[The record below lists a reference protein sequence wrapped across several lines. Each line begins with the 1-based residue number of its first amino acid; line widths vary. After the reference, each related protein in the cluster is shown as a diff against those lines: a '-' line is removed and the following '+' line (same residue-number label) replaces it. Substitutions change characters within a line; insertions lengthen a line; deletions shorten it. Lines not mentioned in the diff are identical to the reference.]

1 MKKII
6 VLIATVLVF
15 NAQAGSMQSFL
26 DDSINSVV
34 ENPGYY
40 ESQTRGLY
48 SLGSGKAKFNNMG
61 SFTPFNVEAPN
72 FGMGCGGIDATFG
85 GFSYLNVDY
94 LVEKLKAVSS
104 AAPAFAFQMALGVL
118 CEDCKTTLNWLENIA
133 NQINN
138 LNMDTCKASKR
149 IGEFAADKIMGAID
163 GNMSSGQSNNFIQAT
178 EDAKSNQSATW
189 SDYLNTMS
197 YYMGGNTEL
206 AKEATQH
213 ATLQGS
219 LIEEAIEKTSR
230 VDVSILGKDPQGG
243 NLFTSI
249 VRAMI
254 GDVVGYKSNMSSNS
268 GGEAGNGDSTP
279 KLKFI
284 PQYSVNFKAFL
295 DGGSDIDYIYVKTN
309 SEHKGMPTVN
319 VNTTNFVGIK
329 QLYKTRLETILNAMK
344 TKTAISQDNRNFIN
358 SMPIPI
364 AKYLNTQ
371 VLAAVDDIDSLVEYL
386 AIIETKAFLDFIV
399 TTTSK
404 ALSFKIINSSDN
416 QNPQEVKDYLMT
428 ISENSINFKKS
439 SNEWFIKSL
448 QEWTQNKTIND
459 YYIELEQRLKS
470 RLANSGTFNAYF

>member
-1 MKKII
+1 MKKILLSI
-6 VLIATVLVF
+6 TLLISLS
-15 NAQAGSMQSFL
+15 QAGSMQSFL
-26 DDSINSVV
+26 DDSINSTI

-48 SLGSGKAKFNNMG
+48 SLGSGRARFNNMG
-61 SFTPFNVEAPN
+61 SFSPFNVEAPN

-85 GFSYLNVDY
+85 GFSYLNADY

-138 LNMDTCKASKR
+138 LNMDSCKASKR
-149 IGEFAADKIMGAID
+149 IGDFAADKIMTAID
-163 GNMSSGQSNNFIQAT
+163 GNMNSGQSNNFIQAT
-178 EDAKSNQSATW
+178 ESAKSNQESTW
-189 SDYLNTMS
+189 SEYVNTMS
-197 YYMGGNTEL
+197 YYMGGNTQL
-206 AKEATQH
+206 AKETTKH

-219 LIEEAIEKTSR
+219 LIQEAIENTSA
-230 VDVSILGKDPQGG
+230 VDVSILGTDPQGG

-254 GDVVGYKSNMSSNS
+254 GDVVGYKSNIS
-268 GGEAGNGDSTP
+268 GNNGKENGSGNGTP

-284 PQYSVNFKAFL
+284 PQYSINFKAFL
-295 DGGSDIDYIYVKTN
+295 EGGSDIDYIYVKTKA
-309 SEHKGMPTVN
+309 EHKGMPTVN
-319 VNTTNFVGIK
+319 ASTTNFVGIK
-329 QLYKTRLETILNAMK
+329 QLYKTRLESILTSMRNK
-344 TKTAISQDNRNFIN
+344 TTISQDDRNFIN

-371 VLAAVDDIDSLVEYL
+371 VLAAIDDIDSLVEYL

-416 QNPQEVKDYLMT
+416 QNPQEVKEYLMA
-428 ISENSINFKKS
+428 ISENAVNFKKS

>member
-1 MKKII
+1 MKKILLTV
-6 VLIATVLVF
+6 VLLITF
-15 NAQAGSMQSFL
+15 SQAKSMQSFL
-26 DDSINSVV
+26 DDSINATTES
-34 ENPGYY
+34 PGYY

-48 SLGSGKAKFNNMG
+48 SLGSGRARFNNMG
-61 SFTPFNVEAPN
+61 TFSPFNVEAPN

-138 LNMDTCKASKR
+138 LNMDSCKASKR
-149 IGEFAADKIMGAID
+149 IGDFAADKIMTAID
-163 GNMSSGQSNNFIQAT
+163 GNMNSGQSNNFIQAT
-178 EDAKSNQSATW
+178 ENAKSNQDSTW
-189 SDYLNTMS
+189 SEYLNTMS
-197 YYMGGNTEL
+197 YYMGGNTAL
-206 AKEATQH
+206 AKEVSNH
-213 ATLQGS
+213 VTLQGS
-219 LIEEAIEKTSR
+219 LIQEAIEKSSA
-230 VDVSILGKDPQGG
+230 VDVSILGQDPQGG

-254 GDVVGYKSNMSSNS
+254 GDVIGYKSNISGNK
-268 GGEAGNGDSTP
+268 GGEAGSGNSTP

-284 PQYSVNFKAFL
+284 PQYSINFKAFL
-295 DGGSDIDYIYVKTN
+295 EGGSDIDYIYVKTN
-309 SEHKGMPTVN
+309 PDHKGMPTVN
-319 VNTTNFVGIK
+319 VSTTTFIGIK
-329 QLYKTRLETILNAMK
+329 KLYKTRLEAILTSMK
-344 TKTAISQDNRNFIN
+344 NKTTISQDNRKFIN

-371 VLAAVDDIDSLVEYL
+371 VLAAIDDVDSLVEYL
-386 AIIETKAFLDFIV
+386 SIIETKAFLDFIV
-399 TTTSK
+399 ITTSK
-404 ALSFKIINSSDN
+404 ALSYKIINSSDN
-416 QNPQEVKDYLMT
+416 QNPQEVKEYLMT
-428 ISENSINFKKS
+428 ISENAINFKKS

-470 RLANSGTFNAYF
+470 KLANSGTFNAYF

>member
-1 MKKII
+1 MKKI
-6 VLIATVLVF
+6 VLFITLIISF
-15 NAQAGSMQSFL
+15 SQAGSMQSFL
-26 DDSINSVV
+26 DESINATV

-61 SFTPFNVEAPN
+61 TFSPFNVEAPS

-94 LVEKLKAVSS
+94 LVEKLKAISA

-133 NQINN
+133 NQLNN
-138 LNMDTCKASKR
+138 FNMDTCKASKR
-149 IGEFAADKIMGAID
+149 IGEFAADKIMTAID
-163 GNMSSGQSNNFIQAT
+163 SNMNSGQSNNFIEAS
-178 EDAKSNQSATW
+178 ENAKSNQESTW

-206 AKEATQH
+206 AKEASKY

-219 LIEEAIEKTSR
+219 LIQESIENTSA
-230 VDVSILGKDPQGG
+230 VDVSILGKDPSGG

-254 GDVVGYKSNMSSNS
+254 GDVVGYKSNMSGNS
-268 GGEAGNGDSTP
+268 GGEAGSGDGTP

-284 PQYSVNFKAFL
+284 PRYSINFKAFL
-295 DGGSDIDYIYVKTN
+295 EGGSDIDYVYVKTKTDN
-309 SEHKGMPTVN
+309 KGMPTV
-319 VNTTNFVGIK
+319 TASKTNFVGIK
-329 QLYKTRLETILNAMK
+329 QLYKTRLESILTSMK
-344 TKTAISQDNRNFIN
+344 TKTAISQDNRDFIN

-371 VLAAVDDIDSLVEYL
+371 VLAAIDDIDSLVEYL
-386 AIIETKAFLDFIV
+386 SIIETKAFLDFIV

-404 ALSFKIINSSDN
+404 ALSYKIINSSDN
-416 QNPQEVKDYLMT
+416 QNPQEVKEYLMSV
-428 ISENSINFKKS
+428 SENAISFKKS
-439 SNEWFIKSL
+439 TNEWFIKSL

>member
-1 MKKII
+1 
-6 VLIATVLVF
+6 
-15 NAQAGSMQSFL
+15 
-26 DDSINSVV
+26 
-34 ENPGYY
+34 
-40 ESQTRGLY
+40 
-48 SLGSGKAKFNNMG
+48 
-61 SFTPFNVEAPN
+61 
-72 FGMGCGGIDATFG
+72 MGCGGIDATFG

-254 GDVVGYKSNMSSNS
+254 GDVVGYKSNMSCNS

-319 VNTTNFVGIK
+319 VNTTNFIGIK

-386 AIIETKAFLDFIV
+386 AIIETKAFLDYIV
-399 TTTSK
+399 ATTSK
-404 ALSFKIINSSDN
+404 ALSFQIINSSDN

-428 ISENSINFKKS
+428 ISDNSVNFKKS

-459 YYIELEQRLKS
+459 YYIQLEQRLKS

>member
-1 MKKII
+1 MKKILL
-6 VLIATVLVF
+6 LITLLISLS
-15 NAQAGSMQSFL
+15 QAGSMQSFL
-26 DDSINSVV
+26 DESISASL

-48 SLGSGKAKFNNMG
+48 SLGSGRSRFNSMG
-61 SFTPFNVEAPN
+61 TFSPFNVEAPS

-85 GFSYLNVDY
+85 GFSYLNADY

-149 IGEFAADKIMGAID
+149 IGEFAADKIMTAID
-163 GNMSSGQSNNFIQAT
+163 GNMNSGQSNNFIQAT
-178 EDAKSNQSATW
+178 ESAKSNQESTW
-189 SDYLNTMS
+189 SEYVNTMS

-206 AKEATQH
+206 AKKAIKH

-219 LIEEAIEKTSR
+219 LIQESIEANTLIL
-230 VDVSILGKDPQGG
+230 DVFGKVHDNGS
-243 NLFTSI
+243 LFTSI

-254 GDVVGYKSNMSSNS
+254 GDVVGYKSDISGNN
-268 GGEAGNGDSTP
+268 GGENGNGNGTP

-284 PQYSVNFKAFL
+284 PPSIQEIKNFL
-295 DGGSDIDYIYVKTN
+295 DGDKVDYIYVKTQEN
-309 SEHKGMPTVN
+309 NKGMPTVIEGKA
-319 VNTTNFVGIK
+319 TFSGIK
-329 QLYKTRLETILNAMK
+329 NIYKIKLESILTSMKTRTTISENDRK
-344 TKTAISQDNRNFIN
+344 FIN

-371 VLAAVDDIDSLVEYL
+371 VLAAIDDIDSLVEYL

-399 TTTSK
+399 ITTSK
-404 ALSFKIINSSDN
+404 SLSFHITNTSDN
-416 QNPQEVKDYLMT
+416 VNPKEVKDYLIE
-428 ISENSINFKKS
+428 ISQNAIKFKKLS
-439 SNEWFIKSL
+439 DEWLDEKMK
-448 QEWTQNKTIND
+448 EWKQNKLIND
-459 YYIELEQRLKS
+459 YYIELEQRLKTK
-470 RLANSGTFNAYF
+470 LANSPTFNANF

>member
-15 NAQAGSMQSFL
+15 TAQAGSMQSFL

>member
-6 VLIATVLVF
+6 LLIVFLVSLS
-15 NAQAGSMQSFL
+15 QAGSMQSFL
-26 DDSINSVV
+26 DDSINATV

-48 SLGSGKAKFNNMG
+48 SLGSGRAKFNNMG
-61 SFTPFNVEAPN
+61 TFSPFNVEAPN

-138 LNMDTCKASKR
+138 LNMDSCKASKR
-149 IGEFAADKIMGAID
+149 IGEFAADKIMTAID
-163 GNMSSGQSNNFIQAT
+163 GNMSSGQSNNFIEAT
-178 EDAKSNQSATW
+178 ESAKSNQESTW

-219 LIEEAIEKTSR
+219 LIQEAIENTSA

-249 VRAMI
+249 VRSMI
-254 GDVVGYKSNMSSNS
+254 GDVVGYKSNMSGNN
-268 GGEAGNGDSTP
+268 GGEAGSGNGTP

-284 PQYSVNFKAFL
+284 PQYSINFKAFL
-295 DGGSDIDYIYVKTN
+295 EGGSDIDYIYVRTKP
-309 SEHKGMPTVN
+309 EHKGMPTVTAS
-319 VNTTNFVGIK
+319 TTNFVGIK
-329 QLYKTRLETILNAMK
+329 QLYKTRLESILTSMK
-344 TKTAISQDNRNFIN
+344 NKTAISQDNRNFIN

-371 VLAAVDDIDSLVEYL
+371 VLAAIDDIDSLVEYL

-404 ALSFKIINSSDN
+404 ALSFKIINSSDD
-416 QNPQEVKDYLMT
+416 QNPQEVKDYLLS
-428 ISENSINFKKS
+428 ISENAVNFKKT

>member
-1 MKKII
+1 MKRMFL
-6 VLIATVLVF
+6 LILIF
-15 NAQAGSMQSFL
+15 ISFSQAASMQSFL
-26 DDSINSVV
+26 DESISASV

-48 SLGSGKAKFNNMG
+48 SLGSGRARYNNMG
-61 SFTPFNVEAPN
+61 TFTPFHVEAPN

-138 LNMDTCKASKR
+138 LNMDACKASKR
-149 IGEFAADKIMGAID
+149 IGEFAADKIMTAID
-163 GNMSSGQSNNFIQAT
+163 SNMNSGQSNNFIEAT
-178 EDAKSNQSATW
+178 ESAKSNQESTW
-189 SDYLNTMS
+189 SDYLNTVS

-206 AKEATQH
+206 AKEATRH

-219 LIEEAIEKTSR
+219 LIQEAIENTSA
-230 VDVSILGKDPQGG
+230 VDVSILGKDPSGG

-249 VRAMI
+249 IRAMI
-254 GDVVGYKSNMSSNS
+254 GDVVGYKSKMTSSK
-268 GGEAGNGDSTP
+268 GGEAGNGDGTP

-284 PQYSVNFKAFL
+284 PRYSINFKAFL
-295 DGGSDIDYIYVKTN
+295 EGGSDIDYVYVKTK
-309 SEHKGMPTVN
+309 SEHKGMPTVTAS
-319 VNTTNFVGIK
+319 TTNFVGIK
-329 QLYKTRLETILNAMK
+329 KLYKTRLEAILNSMK
-344 TKTAISQDNRNFIN
+344 SKTNISQENRNFIN
-358 SMPIPI
+358 SLPIPI

-371 VLAAVDDIDSLVEYL
+371 VLAQIDDIDSLVEYL
-386 AIIETKAFLDFIV
+386 SIIETKAFLDFIV

-404 ALSFKIINSSDN
+404 ALSFQIINSSDD

-428 ISENSINFKKS
+428 ISENTVSFKKA

>member
-1 MKKII
+1 MKKI
-6 VLIATVLVF
+6 VLSSLLLIIS
-15 NAQAGSMQSFL
+15 AQAGSMQSFL

-48 SLGSGKAKFNNMG
+48 SFGSGKAKFNNMG
-61 SFTPFNVEAPN
+61 SFSPFNVEAPN

-85 GFSYLNVDY
+85 GFSYLNADY

-104 AAPAFAFQMALGVL
+104 AAPAFAFQMALGTL

-149 IGEFAADKIMGAID
+149 VGEFAADKIMGAID
-163 GNMSSGQSNNFIQAT
+163 GNMSSGQSNNFLQAT
-178 EDAKSNQSATW
+178 EDAKSNQSTTW

-206 AKEATQH
+206 AKEVNKH

-219 LIEEAIEKTSR
+219 LIEEAIEKTSK
-230 VDVSILGKDPQGG
+230 VDVSILGKDPKGG
-243 NLFTSI
+243 NLFTSV

-254 GDVVGYKSNMSSNS
+254 GDVVGYKSNISANSNGS
-268 GGEAGNGDSTP
+268 EAGNGNSTP

-284 PQYSVNFKAFL
+284 PQYNTDFKAFL
-295 DGGSDIDYIYVKTN
+295 DGDSDIDYVYVKTKTDHN
-309 SEHKGMPTVN
+309 GMPTVEPSS
-319 VNTTNFVGIK
+319 TSFVGIK
-329 QLYKTRLETILNAMK
+329 KLYKTKLETILNAMK
-344 TKTAISQDNRNFIN
+344 TRTAISQDDRKFIN
-358 SMPIPI
+358 SLPIPI

-371 VLAAVDDIDSLVEYL
+371 VLASVDDIDSLVEYL
-386 AIIETKAFLDFIV
+386 AIIETKAFLDYIV
-399 TTTSK
+399 ATTSK
-404 ALSFKIINSSDN
+404 ALSFQIINSSDN

-428 ISENSINFKKS
+428 ISDNSVNFKKS

-459 YYIELEQRLKS
+459 YYIQLEQRLKS